1 MVLYTIYEVR
11 ARKSKI
17 VSNVFDTILTFCYLF
32 LAVKAIRGTIEDC
45 FLMEIYNW
53 SEVAPERVMPTQTRK
68 VIHTPKTT
76 IVQVTSQKGTVVPL
90 HHHVHEQVTLLVS
103 GAFHYE
109 LEDRSVELRPGDV
122 LRIPSDVPHLA
133 EALEDSVTLEV
144 FVPARED
151 WIRDQQEA
159 KK

>member
-1 MVLYTIYEVR
+1 
-11 ARKSKI
+11 
-17 VSNVFDTILTFCYLF
+17 
-32 LAVKAIRGTIEDC
+32 
-45 FLMEIYNW
+45 MEIFNW
-53 SEVAPERVMPTQTRK
+53 NQLASERVMETQTRK

-109 LEDRSVELRPGDV
+109 LEGRSVQLRPGDV
-122 LRIPSDVPHLA
+122 LRIPSNVPHPA

-151 WIRDQQEA
+151 WIRDQQKETR
-159 KK
+159 